1 MFLNRKKVLSVF
13 QICMLIHFCSF
24 GIMEKDGY
32 PWNTKLNLDNEYEAE
47 LKKKY
52 PQGGFFINLGPTGI
66 RAQIVTNKPNQ
77 FLVKFVFQDSLS
89 PAKGKLDI
97 GDIIVGANGKGF
109 SEHIFGRRGNRKGW
123 GGPVMDLSKA
133 IEDSQGKDGKLSL
146 KVWKGGDSK
155 KTVNVEIQ
163 LKVLGR
169 FASNYPY
176 DCERSEKM
184 AKQLCDNLAERYNK
198 TGKFGRIHTHTHS
211 VLALMANGYKEHEKI
226 VKKVISGYSSKRYDP
241 YAGGFVTWSW
251 GFEGIMMGEYTHLY
265 KDKKF
270 KAAMESLA
278 KVYVE
283 GSKGT
288 GIFTHRS
295 YRTLDKMGKSPYA
308 SIAGISG
315 LSMLS
320 VSLMKRAGYE
330 YDEEYYNKI
339 HGHYL
344 NNATPDTLGIAYA
357 FTNKAKNPNRKDI
370 EPRHAII
377 RVKDPKKGLSGK
389 GPGYECPTGMKDIG
403 QYEVIWPTKK
413 DPRWKPLDWLE
424 DEKNSNRL
432 FEVYVNKGGALTG
445 DGLREVRRNHP
456 DYKEPSNPEPKKAYK
471 TSNGA
476 MHCLP
481 IGLGALAHLIDP
493 ENRPSWK
500 YLGKHAANTVALSHE
515 HAFDGHGGGN
525 LHAFWTILGAA
536 YGDEDKKREF
546 LDYMKCFL
554 IMGETH
560 YGKMIVQP
568 LSRDRIGA
576 NGDPHYGP
584 EMLPTS
590 TAAIL
595 LSLSKKRLLIT
606 GALDG
611 ASSNY
616 VSKAKVSSKVIPKQ
630 PVKKVVLNSKQK
642 DKLSTFLLL
651 TLENLSMYKELQP
664 VTVPISKTKQK
675 VWLKKVSY
683 TGALTFESI
692 EGQQQA
698 SFKFKEMTFNDHANL
713 SRLAAA
719 LKKDNKQV
727 HAIAALYMNLA
738 GAEKL
743 YNNYLAKSGSAELD
757 KLVAM
762 LKK

>member
-1 MFLNRKKVLSVF
+1 MCFNRKKVIPVF
-13 QICMLIHFCSF
+13 LIWILMQFCSF
-24 GIMEKDGY
+24 GIMERDGY
-32 PWNTKLNLDNEYEAE
+32 PWNTKLNINNEYEAE
-47 LKKKY
+47 MKKKY
-52 PQGGFFINLGPTGI
+52 PNGGFFINLGPTGI

-77 FLVKFVFQDSLS
+77 FLVKYVFQDSLS
-89 PAKGKLDI
+89 PAKGKINI
-97 GDIIVGANGKGF
+97 GDIIVGANGKDF
-109 SEHIFGRRGNRKGW
+109 SSHIFGRRGNRKGW

-146 KVWKGGDSK
+146 KVWAGGDSK
-155 KTVNVEIQ
+155 KQKNVEIQ
-163 LKVLGR
+163 IKVLGR
-169 FASNYPY
+169 FGQNYPY

-184 AKQLCDNLAERYNK
+184 AKQLCDNLADRYNK

-226 VKKVISGYSSKRYDP
+226 VKKVVSGYSSKRYDP

-295 YRTLDKMGKSPYA
+295 YKTLDKMGKSPYA

-330 YDEEYYNKI
+330 FDEEYYNKI
-339 HGHYL
+339 HQHYL

-357 FTNKAKNPNRKDI
+357 FSNTAKNTNRKGI

-389 GPGYECPTGMKDIG
+389 GPGYECPTGMKGIG

-424 DEKNSNRL
+424 DEKNSNKL
-432 FEVYVNKGGALTG
+432 FEVYINKGGALTG

-456 DYKEPSNPEPKKAYK
+456 DYKEPMNDEPKKAYK
-471 TSNGA
+471 TTRGA

-481 IGLGALAHLIDP
+481 IGLGALSHLIDP

-500 YLGKHAANTVALSHE
+500 YLGKHAANTMALSHE
-515 HAFDGHGGGN
+515 NAFDGHGGGN
-525 LHAFWTILGAA
+525 LHAFWTVLGAA
-536 YGDEDKKREF
+536 YGDADKKRKF

-611 ASSNY
+611 APSNY
-616 VSKAKVSSKVIPKQ
+616 TSKSSVKKKVIPKKT
-630 PVKKVVLNSKQK
+630 VNIGTLNSLQK
-642 DKLSTFLLL
+642 DRLNTVLLMTLSS
-651 TLENLSMYKELQP
+651 LSKKQQLKPM
-664 VTVPISKTKQK
+664 TIPISKTKAK
-675 VWLKKVSY
+675 VWLKSVEGNGK
-683 TGALTFESI
+683 LTFQLLGSSKVAVMDYSSLSEKDYAI
-692 EGQQQA
+692 
-698 SFKFKEMTFNDHANL
+698 L
-713 SRLAAA
+713 SRLVAA
-719 LKKDNKQV
+719 LKPDSKLDQ
-727 HAIAALYMNLA
+727 AIAGVYMHLLNEA
-738 GAEKL
+738 KL
-743 YNNYLAKSGSAELD
+743 SSDYLLKSSDEHITKIISL
-757 KLVAM
+757 LN
-762 LKK
+762 